1 MLGTFTRCA
10 RELAVPV
17 QPADGAPPP
26 EIVWLDLRSPSEEE
40 VRYVERTLGISMPS
54 REEMREI
61 EASAR
66 VYEEGEALFLT
77 ATLVFHAD
85 EPVPA
90 TTEVTFILKGDR
102 LVTLRY
108 DDPQPFR
115 TLRNRLERSGATLAS
130 AQAVLFWLMD
140 QIVARLADILEKT
153 DHDVDQLAGAIFGA
167 AGKSGKKAPDRPD
180 LVEAVERI
188 GRSGDTTAKLR
199 ESLLTLQRV
208 LLAVGTNELAAAG
221 NKKETRARAK
231 ALVRDVQSLLDH
243 TTFLSQ
249 KTAFVLEATLGL
261 INIEQN
267 QIIKIFSVVAVV
279 FLPPTLIASIYGM
292 NFEHMPELAWPLGY
306 PFALA
311 VMVLSAVMPYLLF
324 KRRGWL

>member
-10 RELAVPV
+10 RELAVPE
-17 QPADGAPPP
+17 QPGDGAPPP
-26 EIVWLDLRSPSEEE
+26 EIVWLDLCSPSEEE
-40 VRYVERTLGISMPS
+40 VRYVERALGISIPS

-85 EPVPA
+85 EPPPA

-115 TLRNRLERSGATLAS
+115 TLRHRLERAGATLAT

-140 QIVARLADILEKT
+140 QIVARLADILERT
-153 DHDVDQLAGAIFGA
+153 DHDVDTLSGAIFGA
-167 AGKSGKKAPDRPD
+167 AGKSGRRTADRPD
-180 LVEAVERI
+180 LVEAVQRI
-188 GRSGDTTAKLR
+188 GRSGDITAKLR

-208 LLAVGTNELAAAG
+208 LLAVGTSELVGAS
-221 NKKETRARAK
+221 NRKDVRARAK

-243 TTFLSQ
+243 TAFLSQ
-249 KTAFVLEATLGL
+249 KTAFVLNATLGL

-292 NFEHMPELAWPLGY
+292 NFEFMPELAWPLGY

-311 VMVLSAVMPYLLF
+311 LMVLSAVLPYLLF

>member
-1 MLGTFTRCA
+1 MLGTLTRFG
-10 RELAVPV
+10 RELQVHEQPPSQPLPV
-17 QPADGAPPP
+17 
-26 EIVWLDLRSPSEEE
+26 ELVWLDLKAPTPEE
-40 VRYVERTLGISMPS
+40 VRVVERALGIAMPS
-54 REEMREI
+54 REEMQEI
-61 EASAR
+61 EASSR
-66 VYEEGEALFLT
+66 VYEENEALFLT

-85 EPVPA
+85 EPPPA
-90 TTEVTFILKGDR
+90 TTEVTFILKGER

-115 TLRNRLERSGATLAS
+115 TIKTRLERSGTSLS
-130 AQAVLFWLMD
+130 SGQAVFFWLME

-153 DHDVDQLAGAIFGA
+153 DLDVDQLSSAVFGA
-167 AGKSGKKAPDRPD
+167 AGRNGRRGGPRPD
-180 LVEAVERI
+180 LVETVERV

-208 LLAVGTNELAAAG
+208 LLAVGVSELAAMG
-221 NKKETRARAK
+221 NRKETRARAK

-243 TTFLSQ
+243 TAFLSQ
-249 KTAFVLEATLGL
+249 KIGFLLEATLGL

-267 QIIKIFSVVAVV
+267 NIIKIFSVVAVV

-306 PFALA
+306 PFALLL
-311 VMVLSAVMPYLLF
+311 MVVSAVLPYLLF